1 MWWSAPTGGIGICR
15 RRYGD
20 NLRFRV
26 PPVRH
31 LVRMSDFCY
40 IVVMTVLE
48 LSRDQAGALIKH
60 AEEESP
66 NECCGLLAGRNGR
79 VERVYPGTNVDHSP
93 YTYLMDPKEQ
103 LAAFKEMEAGG
114 LDLVGIYHSHTHT
127 SAYPSRTDVA
137 KAFYPDA
144 LYVIVSL
151 TRRDAPDI
159 RAFRVADG
167 QIREESVIVR

>member
-1 MWWSAPTGGIGICR
+1 
-15 RRYGD
+15 
-20 NLRFRV
+20 
-26 PPVRH
+26 
-31 LVRMSDFCY
+31 
-40 IVVMTVLE
+40 
-48 LSRDQAGALIKH
+48 LSRDQAKALITH
-60 AEEESP
+60 AQEEAP

-103 LAAFKEMEAGG
+103 LAAFKDMEAAE

-127 SAYPSRTDVA
+127 AAYPSRTDVA

-144 LYVIVSL
+144 MYVIVSL
-151 TRRDAPDI
+151 AKRDAPDI

-167 QIREESVIVR
+167 QINEESVIVR

>member
-1 MWWSAPTGGIGICR
+1 
-15 RRYGD
+15 
-20 NLRFRV
+20 
-26 PPVRH
+26 
-31 LVRMSDFCY
+31 
-40 IVVMTVLE
+40 MTVLE
-48 LSRDQAGALIKH
+48 LSRDQAKALITH
-60 AEEESP
+60 AQEEAP

-103 LAAFKEMEAGG
+103 LAAFKDMEAAG

-127 SAYPSRTDVA
+127 AAYPSRTDVP

-144 LYVIVSL
+144 LHVIVSL
-151 TRRDAPDI
+151 AKRDAPDI

-167 QIREESVIVR
+167 QIHEESVIVP

>member
-1 MWWSAPTGGIGICR
+1 
-15 RRYGD
+15 
-20 NLRFRV
+20 
-26 PPVRH
+26 
-31 LVRMSDFCY
+31 
-40 IVVMTVLE
+40 VLE
-48 LSRDQAGALIKH
+48 LSRDQAKALITH
-60 AEEESP
+60 AQEEAP

-103 LAAFKEMEAGG
+103 LAAFKEMEAAG

-127 SAYPSRTDVA
+127 AAYPSRTDVA

-151 TRRDAPDI
+151 AKRDAPDI

-167 QIREESVIVR
+167 QIHEESVIVP

>member
-1 MWWSAPTGGIGICR
+1 
-15 RRYGD
+15 
-20 NLRFRV
+20 
-26 PPVRH
+26 
-31 LVRMSDFCY
+31 
-40 IVVMTVLE
+40 VLE
-48 LSRDQAGALIKH
+48 LSRDQAKALITH
-60 AEEESP
+60 AQEEAP

-103 LAAFKEMEAGG
+103 LAAFKDMEAAE

-127 SAYPSRTDVA
+127 AAYPSRTDVA

-144 LYVIVSL
+144 MYVIVSL
-151 TRRDAPDI
+151 AKRDAPDI

-167 QIREESVIVR
+167 QINEESVIVR

>member
-1 MWWSAPTGGIGICR
+1 
-15 RRYGD
+15 
-20 NLRFRV
+20 
-26 PPVRH
+26 
-31 LVRMSDFCY
+31 
-40 IVVMTVLE
+40 MTVLE
-48 LSRDQAGALIKH
+48 LSRDQAKALITH
-60 AEEESP
+60 AQEDAP

-103 LAAFKEMEAGG
+103 LAAFKDMEAAG

-127 SAYPSRTDVA
+127 AAYPSRTDVA

-151 TRRDAPDI
+151 AKRDAPDI

-167 QIREESVIVR
+167 QIHEESVIVP